1 MVNMGNGDRISEIQT
16 PFSMISHPPAALSI
30 TAMAEPIGRVL
41 LLLEIPPDDA
51 TEVSKIEA
59 VRRKYFSRIDFVQ
72 YAHLYLIFSCKN
84 NYSLC

>member
-1 MVNMGNGDRISEIQT
+1 MGNGDRISEIQT

-59 VRRKYFSRIDFVQ
+59 VGENTSRALILFSMLICIDF
-72 YAHLYLIFSCKN
+72 FM
-84 NYSLC
+84 

>member
-1 MVNMGNGDRISEIQT
+1 MGNGDRISEIQT

-51 TEVSKIEA
+51 TEVSKIET
-59 VRRKYFSRIDFVQ
+59 VGENTSR
-72 YAHLYLIFSCKN
+72 ALILFGMLNCV
-84 NYSLC
+84 